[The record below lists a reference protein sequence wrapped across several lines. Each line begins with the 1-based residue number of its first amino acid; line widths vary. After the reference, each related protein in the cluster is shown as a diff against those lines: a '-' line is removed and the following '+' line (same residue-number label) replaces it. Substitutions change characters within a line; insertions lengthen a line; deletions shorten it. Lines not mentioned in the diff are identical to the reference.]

1 MSIKILDYLL
11 VELDKQLK
19 EKLESCASYIVDDEN
34 SLLTLVDLK
43 EIIIKVK
50 ERLIKEEKELEK
62 LDSLYNDC
70 GNELGIR

>member
-1 MSIKILDYLL
+1 MSTKILDYLL
-11 VELDKQLK
+11 IELDKQL
-19 EKLESCASYIVDDEN
+19 EKKFELCTNYIVDDEN
-34 SLLTLVDLK
+34 FLLTLVDLK